1 MLANQPTLIMITI
14 IKINISRSVTAHG
27 LIMSMSGSTR
37 ILLLIIFWQNL
48 TFFILF
54 SFLVFI
60 TDPGPGNIKVTCK
73 DPELMK
79 GMVVHTE
86 HIDRGDIKDKSLV
99 EAHHIPAHTLLKVR
113 LHVGADAPCCAFIG
127 RPVFEGVGHE
137 YDFVDDALDGFD
149 LFNV

>member
-1 MLANQPTLIMITI
+1 MNFC
-14 IKINISRSVTAHG
+14 S
-27 LIMSMSGSTR
+27 
-37 ILLLIIFWQNL
+37 LLC
-48 TFFILF
+48 
-54 SFLVFI
+54 LVFI

-79 GMVVHTE
+79 GVVVHTE

-99 EAHHIPAHTLLKVR
+99 EAYRIPAHINAAKVR

-137 YDFVDDALDGFD
+137 YEFVNDALDGFD
-149 LFNV
+149 LFKVYLSKILVL